1 MSGVPETSTPPPTSP
16 TLATPSQA
24 SAEPSAG
31 ASLRASGRAASL
43 RAAVAAVAVLLA
55 AAGGWVVAGRLPA
68 RPGPQPPPCPARY
81 AADAVTPVRAAD
93 PGKLVP
99 VPLPQPRGPFT
110 VRLCAYPSTVPG
122 VALRDQVLLDATRT
136 AELSGV
142 LDVPDAVAV
151 PPADRRPGGCA
162 AGPVTLL
169 LFQYIEG
176 DPFVAEVDGG
186 PCALVT
192 TPARI
197 ERDRADAVRLVEDAL
212 SR

>member
-1 MSGVPETSTPPPTSP
+1 MSGVPDTSTPPPTSP

-24 SAEPSAG
+24 SAEPSAEPSAG
-31 ASLRASGRAASL
+31 APLRAG
-43 RAAVAAVAVLLA
+43 VAAVAVLLA

-110 VRLCAYPSTVPG
+110 VRLCAYPSTAPG
-122 VALRDQVLLDATRT
+122 AALGDQVLLDATRT

-142 LDVPDAVAV
+142 MDVPEAVALQ
-151 PPADRRPGGCA
+151 PARRPADCP
-162 AGPVTLL
+162 AGPATLL

-176 DPFVAEVDGG
+176 DPFTAEVDGG

-192 TPARI
+192 TPARV
-197 ERDRADAVRLVEDAL
+197 ERNRADVVRLVEDAF
-212 SR
+212 RR

>member
-16 TLATPSQA
+16 TLATP
-24 SAEPSAG
+24 
-31 ASLRASGRAASL
+31 GRALL
-43 RAAVAAVAVLLA
+43 RVFARPPLRVSAAALAVLLA

-110 VRLCAYPSTVPG
+110 VRLCAYPSTAPG

-151 PPADRRPGGCA
+151 QPADRRPAGCA
-162 AGPVTLL
+162 AGPATLL
-169 LFQYIEG
+169 IFQYIEG

-197 ERDRADAVRLVEDAL
+197 ERNRADVVRLVEDAL
-212 SR
+212 